1 MQFLNLPTEG
11 GYGKLVI
18 LPLISNEG
26 KNIAIYEN
34 EYRIGKELEAF
45 NNGYQRSD
53 SGKSSGGDDSSKG
66 VSLSDSTSSSKGSYV
81 WRNDRW
87 LNERGVNTHGV
98 TDGQELYRAVAM
110 AYEKRVQGVVNIY
123 QYLSGRVNNR
133 KVTEIARDNYM
144 SGFLAKGWYIAMFSQ
159 GKRLYYAVFPVDR
172 GNVIVN
178 FKEMYFIKKIR

>member
-1 MQFLNLPTEG
+1 
-11 GYGKLVI
+11 
-18 LPLISNEG
+18 
-26 KNIAIYEN
+26 
-34 EYRIGKELEAF
+34 
-45 NNGYQRSD
+45 
-53 SGKSSGGDDSSKG
+53 
-66 VSLSDSTSSSKGSYV
+66 
-81 WRNDRW
+81 
-87 LNERGVNTHGV
+87 
-98 TDGQELYRAVAM
+98 M